1 MKPLKV
7 LQLLPAL
14 DSGGVER
21 GTLEI
26 ARALVAAGHES
37 VVLSKGGRLVEQL
50 QREGS
55 RHIARDLGRKSPTT
69 FLHYRALRRLFE
81 AERFDIVHAR
91 SRLPAWVAW
100 LAWRGMPADARPHF
114 VTTVHG
120 MHSVS
125 RYSAIMCA
133 GERVI
138 AVSDTV
144 RDHLRSHY
152 PPTRWPHLADEHIT
166 VIPRGIDPTEFPRD
180 YQPSDEWRARFHAE
194 FPQVAGR
201 KVLTLPGR
209 LTRLKGHHD
218 FITLVGKLVGDG
230 LDVVG
235 LVVGGEDPK
244 RPGYSKEIRE
254 RVQAEGLG
262 ERIVFA
268 GHRSDVREIYA
279 VSDCVLSLSS
289 TPESF
294 GRTVL
299 EPLAMGRPVVGY
311 AHGGVAEILGE
322 LFPHGAVGKGDVATA
337 SHSALEILRGET
349 PGVSPNSRF
358 LLHLMQARTLKL
370 YCDLGAA
377 SAYAKSDRPEAFP
390 GSKIN

>member
-55 RHIARDLGRKSPTT
+55 RHIARDLGRKSPAT
-69 FLHYRALRRLFE
+69 FLQYRALRELFE
-81 AERFDIVHAR
+81 TERFDVVHAR

-100 LAWRGMPADARPHF
+100 LAWRGMPAHARPHF

-144 RDHLRSHY
+144 RDFIRTHY
-152 PPTRWPHLADEHIT
+152 PPSRWPHLTDERIT
-166 VIPRGIDPTEFPRD
+166 VIPRGIDPAEFPRD
-180 YQPSDEWRARFHAE
+180 HQPSDEWLARFHAD
-194 FPQVAGR
+194 FPQLGGR

-218 FITLVGKLVGDG
+218 FITIVGKLIADG

-235 LVVGGEDPK
+235 LIVGGEDPK
-244 RPGYSKEIRE
+244 RPGYAKEIRE
-254 RVQAEGLG
+254 RVQTEGLG
-262 ERIVFA
+262 ERIVFT

-279 VSDCVLSLSS
+279 ISDCVLSLSS

-322 LFPHGAVGKGDVATA
+322 LFPHGAVAKGDVAA
-337 SHSALEILRGET
+337 AAARAADVVAGRT
-349 PGVSPNSRF
+349 PVVEFNTRF
-358 LLHLMQARTLKL
+358 LLERMQAQTLAV
-370 YCDLGAA
+370 YGALA
-377 SAYAKSDRPEAFP
+377 
-390 GSKIN
+390 

>member
-1 MKPLKV
+1 MKALKV
-7 LQLLPAL
+7 LQLLPTL

-69 FLHYRALRRLFE
+69 FLQYRALRRLFE
-81 AERFDIVHAR
+81 AERFDIIHAR

-144 RDHLRSHY
+144 RDYLRTHY
-152 PPTRWPHLADEHIT
+152 PPGRWPHLADERIT
-166 VIPRGIDPTEFPRD
+166 VIPRGIDPAEFPRD
-180 YQPSDEWRARFHAE
+180 YQPSDAWLARFHAE
-194 FPQVAGR
+194 FPQIAGR

-218 FITLVGKLVGDG
+218 FISLVARLVGEG
-230 LDVVG
+230 LDVAG
-235 LVVGGEDPK
+235 LIVGGEDPK
-244 RPGYSKEIRE
+244 RPGYAKEIRE

-262 ERIVFA
+262 ERIVFT

-322 LFPHGAVGKGDVATA
+322 LFPHGAVGKGDVAAATERA
-337 SHSALEILRGET
+337 QDVIAGRT
-349 PGVSPNSRF
+349 PVVEFNTRF
-358 LLHLMQARTLKL
+358 LLERMQAQTLAVYGVL
-370 YCDLGAA
+370 A
-377 SAYAKSDRPEAFP
+377 
-390 GSKIN
+390 

>member
-1 MKPLKV
+1 MKALKV
-7 LQLLPAL
+7 LQLLPTL

-55 RHIARDLGRKSPTT
+55 RHLARDLGRKSPTT
-69 FLHYRALRRLFE
+69 FLQYRALRRLFE
-81 AERFDIVHAR
+81 AERFDIIHAR

-100 LAWRGMPADARPHF
+100 LAWRGMPANARPHF

-144 RDHLRSHY
+144 RDYIRTHY
-152 PPTRWPHLADEHIT
+152 PPGRWPHLTDERIT
-166 VIPRGIDPTEFPRD
+166 VIPRGIDPAEFPRD
-180 YQPSDEWRARFHAE
+180 YQPSDEWLARFRAE
-194 FPQVAGR
+194 FPQIAGR

-218 FITLVGKLVGDG
+218 FITLVGKLVAEG
-230 LDVVG
+230 LDVAG
-235 LVVGGEDPK
+235 LIVGGEDPK
-244 RPGYSKEIRE
+244 RPGYAKEIRE

-262 ERIVFA
+262 ERIVFT

-294 GRTVL
+294 GRSVL

-322 LFPHGAVGKGDVATA
+322 LFPHGAVARGDVAAATA
-337 SHSALEILRGET
+337 RAADVVAGRT
-349 PGVSPNSRF
+349 PVVEFNTRF
-358 LLHLMQARTLKL
+358 LLERMQAQTLAV
-370 YCDLGAA
+370 YGALA
-377 SAYAKSDRPEAFP
+377 
-390 GSKIN
+390 

>member
-1 MKPLKV
+1 MKALKV

-14 DSGGVER
+14 DGGGVER

-55 RHIARDLGRKSPTT
+55 RHLARELGRKSPTT
-69 FLHYRALRRLFE
+69 FLQYRALRRLFE
-81 AERFDIVHAR
+81 AERFDIIHAR

-144 RDHLRSHY
+144 RDYLRTHY
-152 PPTRWPHLADEHIT
+152 PPGRWPHLADERIT
-166 VIPRGIDPTEFPRD
+166 VIPRGIDPAEFPRD
-180 YQPSDEWRARFHAE
+180 YQPSDAWLARFHAE
-194 FPQVAGR
+194 FPQIAGR

-218 FITLVGKLVGDG
+218 FITLVGKLVAEG
-230 LDVVG
+230 LDVAG
-235 LVVGGEDPK
+235 LIVGGEDPK
-244 RPGYSKEIRE
+244 RPGYAKEIRE

-262 ERIVFA
+262 ERIVFT

-279 VSDCVLSLSS
+279 ISDCVLSLSS

-322 LFPHGAVGKGDVATA
+322 LFPHGAVGKGDVAAATERA
-337 SHSALEILRGET
+337 QDVIAGRT
-349 PGVSPNSRF
+349 PVVEFNTRF
-358 LLHLMQARTLKL
+358 LLERMQAQTLAVYGVL
-370 YCDLGAA
+370 A
-377 SAYAKSDRPEAFP
+377 
-390 GSKIN
+390 

>member
-1 MKPLKV
+1 MKALKV

-14 DSGGVER
+14 NSGGVER

-26 ARALVAAGHES
+26 ARALVTAGHES
-37 VVLSKGGRLVEQL
+37 VVLSKGGRMVEQL
-50 QREGS
+50 QHEGS
-55 RHIARDLGRKSPTT
+55 RHLARDLGRKSPAT
-69 FLHYRALRRLFE
+69 FLQYRALRRLFE

-100 LAWRGMPADARPHF
+100 LAWRGMPAGARPHF

-144 RDHLRSHY
+144 RDYIRTHY
-152 PPTRWPHLADEHIT
+152 PPSRWPHLADERIT
-166 VIPRGIDPTEFPRD
+166 VIPRGIDPAEFPRD
-180 YQPSDEWRARFHAE
+180 YQPSDEWLVRFHAE
-194 FPQVAGR
+194 FPQIAGR

-218 FITLVGKLVGDG
+218 FISLVARLVGEG
-230 LDVVG
+230 LDVAG
-235 LVVGGEDPK
+235 LIVGGEDPK
-244 RPGYSKEIRE
+244 RPGYAKEIRA

-262 ERIVFA
+262 ERIVFT

-322 LFPHGAVGKGDVATA
+322 LFPQGAVGKGDVAAATERA
-337 SHSALEILRGET
+337 QDVIAGRT
-349 PGVSPNSRF
+349 PVVEFNTRF
-358 LLHLMQARTLKL
+358 LLERMQAQTLAV
-370 YCDLGAA
+370 YGALA
-377 SAYAKSDRPEAFP
+377 
-390 GSKIN
+390 

>member
-55 RHIARDLGRKSPTT
+55 RHIARDLGRKSPAT
-69 FLHYRALRRLFE
+69 FLQYRALRRLFE
-81 AERFDIVHAR
+81 REGFDIVHAR

-100 LAWRGMPADARPHF
+100 LAWRGMPAHARPRF

-144 RDHLRSHY
+144 RDYLRTHY
-152 PPTRWPHLADEHIT
+152 PPSRWPHLADERIT
-166 VIPRGIDPTEFPRD
+166 VIPRGIDPAEFPRD
-180 YQPSDEWRARFHAE
+180 YRPSDEWMSRFRAE
-194 FPQVAGR
+194 FPQIGGR

-218 FITLVGKLVGDG
+218 FITIIGRLVAEG

-235 LVVGGEDPK
+235 LIVGGDDPK
-244 RPGYSKEIRE
+244 RPGYAKEIRE

-262 ERIVFA
+262 ERIVFT
-268 GHRSDVREIYA
+268 GHRSDVRDIYA
-279 VSDCVLSLSS
+279 ISDCVLSLSS

-322 LFPHGAVGKGDVATA
+322 LFPCGAVDKGDVAA
-337 SHSALEILRGET
+337 AGARVVEILQDKA
-349 PGVSPNSRF
+349 PAVKPNTRF
-358 LLHLMQARTLKL
+358 LLDEMQGRTLGL
-370 YCDLGAA
+370 YKALA
-377 SAYAKSDRPEAFP
+377 S
-390 GSKIN
+390 

>member
-1 MKPLKV
+1 MKALKV

-14 DSGGVER
+14 DGGGVER

-37 VVLSKGGRLVEQL
+37 VVLSKGGRMVEQL
-50 QREGS
+50 QHEGS
-55 RHIARDLGRKSPTT
+55 RHLARDLGRKSPTT
-69 FLHYRALRRLFE
+69 FLQYRALRTLFE
-81 AERFDIVHAR
+81 AERFDIIHAR

-100 LAWRGMPADARPHF
+100 LAWRGMPAHARPHF

-144 RDHLRSHY
+144 RDYLRTHY
-152 PPTRWPHLADEHIT
+152 PPGRWPHLADERIT
-166 VIPRGIDPTEFPRD
+166 VIPRGIDPAEFPRD
-180 YQPSDEWRARFHAE
+180 YQPSDEWLARFHAE
-194 FPQVAGR
+194 FPQIAER

-218 FITLVGKLVGDG
+218 FISLVARLVGEG
-230 LDVVG
+230 LDVAG
-235 LVVGGEDPK
+235 LIVGGEDPK
-244 RPGYSKEIRE
+244 RPGYAKEIRE

-262 ERIVFA
+262 ERIVFT

-322 LFPHGAVGKGDVATA
+322 LFPHGAVGKGDVAAATERA
-337 SHSALEILRGET
+337 QDVIAGRT
-349 PGVSPNSRF
+349 PVVEFNTRF
-358 LLHLMQARTLKL
+358 LLERMQAQTLAVYGVL
-370 YCDLGAA
+370 A
-377 SAYAKSDRPEAFP
+377 
-390 GSKIN
+390 

>member
-37 VVLSKGGRLVEQL
+37 VVLSKGGRMVEQL
-50 QREGS
+50 QHEGS
-55 RHIARDLGRKSPTT
+55 RHLARDLGRKSPAT
-69 FLHYRALRRLFE
+69 FLQYRALRRLFE

-100 LAWRGMPADARPHF
+100 LAWRGMPAGARPHF

-144 RDHLRSHY
+144 RDYIRTHY
-152 PPTRWPHLADEHIT
+152 PPSRWPHLADERIT
-166 VIPRGIDPTEFPRD
+166 VIPRGIDPAEFPRD
-180 YQPSDEWRARFHAE
+180 YQPSDEWLVRFHAE
-194 FPQVAGR
+194 FPQIAGR

-218 FITLVGKLVGDG
+218 FISLVARLVGEG
-230 LDVVG
+230 LDVAG
-235 LVVGGEDPK
+235 LIVGGEDPK
-244 RPGYSKEIRE
+244 RPGYAKEIRE

-262 ERIVFA
+262 ERIVFT

-322 LFPHGAVGKGDVATA
+322 LFPQGAVGKGDVAAATERA
-337 SHSALEILRGET
+337 QDVIAGRT
-349 PGVSPNSRF
+349 PVVEFNTRF
-358 LLHLMQARTLKL
+358 LLERMQAQTLAV
-370 YCDLGAA
+370 YGALA
-377 SAYAKSDRPEAFP
+377 
-390 GSKIN
+390 

>member
-26 ARALVAAGHES
+26 ARALVSAGHES

-55 RHIARDLGRKSPTT
+55 RHITLDLGRKSPTT
-69 FLHYRALRRLFE
+69 FLQYRALRRLFE
-81 AERFDIVHAR
+81 QERFDIVHAR
-91 SRLPAWVAW
+91 SRMPAWVAW
-100 LAWRGMPADARPHF
+100 LAWRGMSAQTRPRF

-144 RDHLRSHY
+144 RDYIRTNY
-152 PPTRWPHLADEHIT
+152 PPSRWPHLADERIT
-166 VIPRGIDPTEFPRD
+166 VIPRGIDPAEFPRD
-180 YQPSDEWRARFHAE
+180 YRPSEEWLERFRAE
-194 FPQVAGR
+194 FPQIGQR

-218 FITLVGKLVGDG
+218 FITLIGKLVADG
-230 LDVVG
+230 LDVIG
-235 LVVGGEDPK
+235 LIVGGDDPK
-244 RPGYSKEIRE
+244 RPGYAKEIRE

-262 ERIVFA
+262 ERVVFT

-279 VSDCVLSLSS
+279 ISDCVLSLSS
-289 TPESF
+289 KPESF

-322 LFPHGAVGKGDVATA
+322 LFPHGAVAKGDVEAAAKRTA
-337 SHSALEILRGET
+337 DVLTNRTPAARPNDRLLLER
-349 PGVSPNSRF
+349 
-358 LLHLMQARTLKL
+358 MQAQTIEL
-370 YCDLGAA
+370 YRSLHA
-377 SAYAKSDRPEAFP
+377 
-390 GSKIN
+390 I

>member
-1 MKPLKV
+1 MKRLKV

-50 QREGS
+50 QHEGS
-55 RHIARDLGRKSPTT
+55 RHIVLDLGRKSPAT
-69 FLHYRALRRLFE
+69 FLQYRTLRRLFE
-81 AERFDIVHAR
+81 TERFDIIHAR

-100 LAWRGMPADARPHF
+100 LAWRSIAADARPHF

-144 RDHLRSHY
+144 RDYIRAHY
-152 PPTRWPHLADEHIT
+152 PPSRWPHLADERIT
-166 VIPRGIDPTEFPRD
+166 VIPRGIDPAEFPRD
-180 YQPSDEWRARFHAE
+180 HRPSDEWLAGFHAE
-194 FPQVAGR
+194 FPQIGQR

-218 FITLVGKLVGDG
+218 FITLIGKLVADG
-230 LDVVG
+230 LDVIG
-235 LVVGGEDPK
+235 LIVGGDDPK
-244 RPGYSKEIRE
+244 RPGYAKEIRE

-262 ERIVFA
+262 ERILFT

-322 LFPHGAVGKGDVATA
+322 LFPQGAANGGLEGATSSVRA
-337 SHSALEILRGET
+337 VLAGHAGTVR
-349 PGVSPNSRF
+349 VNHRF
-358 LLHLMQARTLKL
+358 LLGEMQTATLSL
-370 YCDLGAA
+370 YMSFTTSTTEHRITRA
-377 SAYAKSDRPEAFP
+377 SS
-390 GSKIN
+390 IHV

>member
-1 MKPLKV
+1 MKALKV

-14 DSGGVER
+14 DGGGVER

-37 VVLSKGGRLVEQL
+37 VVLSKGGRMVEQL
-50 QREGS
+50 QHEGS
-55 RHIARDLGRKSPTT
+55 RHLARDLGRKSPAT
-69 FLHYRALRRLFE
+69 FLQYRALRRLFE

-100 LAWRGMPADARPHF
+100 LAWRGMPAGARPHF

-144 RDHLRSHY
+144 RDYIRTHY
-152 PPTRWPHLADEHIT
+152 PPSRWPHLADERIT
-166 VIPRGIDPTEFPRD
+166 VIPRGIDPAEFPRD
-180 YQPSDEWRARFHAE
+180 YQPSDEWLVRFHAE
-194 FPQVAGR
+194 FPQIAER

-218 FITLVGKLVGDG
+218 FISLVARLVGEG
-230 LDVVG
+230 LDVAG
-235 LVVGGEDPK
+235 LIVGGEDPK
-244 RPGYSKEIRE
+244 RPGYAKEIRE

-262 ERIVFA
+262 ERIVFT

-322 LFPHGAVGKGDVATA
+322 LFPQGAVGKGDVGGAA
-337 SHSALEILRGET
+337 ARVADVLQART
-349 PGVSPNSRF
+349 PVVAHNTRF
-358 LLHLMQARTLKL
+358 LLERMQAQTLAVYGVL
-370 YCDLGAA
+370 A
-377 SAYAKSDRPEAFP
+377 
-390 GSKIN
+390 

>member
-21 GTLEI
+21 GTLEV
-26 ARALVAAGHES
+26 ARALVSAGHES

-55 RHIARDLGRKSPTT
+55 RHIARDLGRKSPAT
-69 FLHYRALRRLFE
+69 FLQYRALRRLFE
-81 AERFDIVHAR
+81 QERFDIVHAR
-91 SRLPAWVAW
+91 SRMPAWVAW
-100 LAWRGMPADARPHF
+100 LAWRGMSAQTRPRF

-144 RDHLRSHY
+144 RDYIRTNY
-152 PPTRWPHLADEHIT
+152 PPSRWPHLADERIT
-166 VIPRGIDPTEFPRD
+166 VIPRGIDPAEFPRD
-180 YQPSDEWRARFHAE
+180 YRPSEEWLERFRAE
-194 FPQVAGR
+194 FPQIGQR

-218 FITLVGKLVGDG
+218 FITILGKLVAEG

-235 LVVGGEDPK
+235 LIVGGEDPK
-244 RPGYSKEIRE
+244 RPGYAKEIRE
-254 RVQAEGLG
+254 RVQAEGLDQ
-262 ERIVFA
+262 RIVFA
-268 GHRSDVREIYA
+268 GHRSDMREIYA

-299 EPLAMGRPVVGY
+299 EPLAMGRPVVAY
-311 AHGGVAEILGE
+311 AHGGVAEILRE
-322 LFPHGAVGKGDVATA
+322 LFPQGAVAKGDVVAATA
-337 SHSALEILRGET
+337 RAADVVAGRAPVVELNT
-349 PGVSPNSRF
+349 RF
-358 LLHLMQARTLKL
+358 LLGRMQAQTLAV
-370 YCDLGAA
+370 YGALA
-377 SAYAKSDRPEAFP
+377 
-390 GSKIN
+390 

>member
-14 DSGGVER
+14 NSGGVER

-37 VVLSKGGRLVEQL
+37 VVLSRGGRLVEPL

-55 RHIARDLGRKSPTT
+55 RHIALDLGRKSPTT
-69 FLHYRALRRLFE
+69 FLHTRRLRRLFE

-100 LAWRGMPADARPHF
+100 LAWRGMPAATRPRF

-144 RDHLRSHY
+144 RDFLRGHY
-152 PPTRWPHLADEHIT
+152 PPSRWPHLADERIS
-166 VIPRGIDPTEFPRD
+166 VIPRGIDPAEFARD
-180 YQPSDEWRARFHAE
+180 YRPSTDWLARFHAE
-194 FPQVAGR
+194 FPQIGQR

-218 FITLVGKLVGDG
+218 FITLVGKLVAEGG
-230 LDVVG
+230 DVVG
-235 LVVGGEDPK
+235 LIVGGEDPK
-244 RPGYSKEIRE
+244 RPGYAKEIRE
-254 RVQAEGLG
+254 RVHVEGLG
-262 ERIVFA
+262 ERLVFT
-268 GHRSDVREIYA
+268 GHRSDMREVYA
-279 VSDCVLSLSS
+279 ISDCMLSLSS

-311 AHGGVAEILGE
+311 AHGGVAEILAA
-322 LFPHGAVGKGDVATA
+322 LFPQGAVGKGDVTA
-337 SHSALEILRGET
+337 AIQRADEVLKGKT
-349 PGVSPNSRF
+349 PAVLPNTRF
-358 LLHLMQARTLKL
+358 LLGEMQACTLSL
-370 YCDLGAA
+370 YEAVA
-377 SAYAKSDRPEAFP
+377 S
-390 GSKIN
+390 

>member
-1 MKPLKV
+1 MRPLKV

-55 RHIARDLGRKSPTT
+55 RHLALDLGRKSPATL
-69 FLHYRALRRLFE
+69 LHYRALRRLFE

-100 LAWRGMPADARPHF
+100 LAWRGMPAQTRPRF

-144 RDHLRSHY
+144 RDYIRTHY
-152 PPTRWPHLADEHIT
+152 PPSRWPHLADERIT
-166 VIPRGIDPTEFPRD
+166 VIPRGIDPAEFPRD
-180 YQPSDEWRARFHAE
+180 YQPSDEWLARFNAE
-194 FPQVAGR
+194 FPQIGQR

-218 FITLVGKLVGDG
+218 FITLVARLVAEGV
-230 LDVVG
+230 DVIG

-244 RPGYSKEIRE
+244 RPGYAKEIRE

-262 ERIVFA
+262 ERIVFT
-268 GHRSDVREIYA
+268 GHRGDVREIYA

-322 LFPHGAVGKGDVATA
+322 LFPHGAVERRDIAGAAARVADVLQA
-337 SHSALEILRGET
+337 RT
-349 PGVSPNSRF
+349 PVVEHNSRF
-358 LLHLMQARTLKL
+358 LLANMQAQTLKL
-370 YCDLGAA
+370 Y
-377 SAYAKSDRPEAFP
+377 
-390 GSKIN
+390 GSLA

>member
-55 RHIARDLGRKSPTT
+55 RHIARDLGRKSPAT
-69 FLHYRALRRLFE
+69 FLQYRALRTLFE
-81 AERFDIVHAR
+81 QERFDIIHAR

-100 LAWRGMPADARPHF
+100 FAWRGMAASARPHF

-144 RDHLRSHY
+144 RDYIRTHY
-152 PPTRWPHLADEHIT
+152 PPARWPHLADERIT
-166 VIPRGIDPTEFPRD
+166 VIPRGIDPAEFPRD
-180 YQPSDEWRARFHAE
+180 YQPSDEWLARFHAE
-194 FPQVAGR
+194 FPQIGQR

-218 FITLVGKLVGDG
+218 FITLVRTLLSDG

-235 LVVGGEDPK
+235 LIVGGEDPK
-244 RPGYSKEIRE
+244 RPGYAKEIRE
-254 RVQAEGLG
+254 RVQADGLG
-262 ERIVFA
+262 ERIVFT

-279 VSDCVLSLSS
+279 ISDCVLSLSS

-322 LFPHGAVGKGDVATA
+322 LFPLGAVAKGDVEAATA
-337 SHSALEILRGET
+337 RAADVVAGRT
-349 PGVSPNSRF
+349 PVVAFNTRF
-358 LLHLMQARTLKL
+358 LLERMQAQTLAV
-370 YCDLGAA
+370 YGALA
-377 SAYAKSDRPEAFP
+377 
-390 GSKIN
+390 

>member
-55 RHIARDLGRKSPTT
+55 RHIQRDLGRKSPAT
-69 FLHYRALRRLFE
+69 FLQYRALRTLFE
-81 AERFDIVHAR
+81 QERFDVIHAR

-100 LAWRGMPADARPHF
+100 LAWRGMPAHARPHF

-144 RDHLRSHY
+144 RDFIRTHY
-152 PPTRWPHLADEHIT
+152 PPSRWPHLADERIT
-166 VIPRGIDPTEFPRD
+166 VIPRGIDPAEFPRD
-180 YQPSDEWRARFHAE
+180 YQPSDEWMARFHTE
-194 FPQVAGR
+194 FPQITGR

-218 FITLVGKLVGDG
+218 FITLVRTLLSDG

-235 LVVGGEDPK
+235 LIVGGEDPK
-244 RPGYSKEIRE
+244 RPGYAKEIRE
-254 RVQAEGLG
+254 RVQADGLG
-262 ERIVFA
+262 ERIVFT

-279 VSDCVLSLSS
+279 ISDCVLSLSS

-322 LFPHGAVGKGDVATA
+322 LFPHGAVAKGDVAAA
-337 SHSALEILRGET
+337 SRSVRSILAGHAEAVR
-349 PGVSPNSRF
+349 VNHRF
-358 LLHLMQARTLKL
+358 LLGEMQSETLSL
-370 YCDLGAA
+370 Y
-377 SAYAKSDRPEAFP
+377 SFFFQ
-390 GSKIN
+390 NH

>member
-37 VVLSKGGRLVEQL
+37 VVLSKGGRLVAQL
-50 QREGS
+50 QAEGS

-69 FLHYRALRRLFE
+69 FLHYRALRKLFE

-91 SRLPAWVAW
+91 SRLPAWVVW
-100 LAWRGMPADARPHF
+100 LAWRGMPADARPRF

-144 RDHLRSHY
+144 RDYLRSHY
-152 PPTRWPHLADEHIT
+152 PPTRWPHLADERIT
-166 VIPRGIDPTEFPRD
+166 VIPRGIDPAEFPRD
-180 YQPSDEWRARFHAE
+180 YQPSDEWLARFQTE
-194 FPQVAGR
+194 FPQIGRR

-218 FITLVGKLVGDG
+218 FITLVARLVAEGI
-230 LDVVG
+230 DVIG

-244 RPGYSKEIRE
+244 RPGYAKEIRE

-262 ERIVFA
+262 DRIVFT
-268 GHRSDVREIYA
+268 GHRSDVREIYS

-311 AHGGVAEILGE
+311 AHGGVAEILAE
-322 LFPHGAVGKGDVATA
+322 LFPHGAVGKGDVAAATVRA
-337 SHSALEILRGET
+337 ADVIAGRT
-349 PGVSPNSRF
+349 PVVEHNSRF
-358 LLHLMQARTLKL
+358 LLANMQAQTLKL
-370 YCDLGAA
+370 YRSLA
-377 SAYAKSDRPEAFP
+377 
-390 GSKIN
+390 

>member
-37 VVLSKGGRLVEQL
+37 AVLSKGGRLVEQL

-55 RHIARDLGRKSPTT
+55 RHISLDLGRKSPST
-69 FLHYRALRRLFE
+69 FLQYRALRRLFE

-100 LAWRGMPADARPHF
+100 LAWRGMPADTRPHF

-144 RDHLRSHY
+144 RDYIRTHY
-152 PPTRWPHLADEHIT
+152 PPAHWPHLTDDRIT
-166 VIPRGIDPTEFPRD
+166 VIPRGIDPAEFPCD
-180 YQPSDEWRARFHAE
+180 YQPSSEWLARFHAE
-194 FPQVAGR
+194 FPQIGQR

-218 FITLVGKLVGDG
+218 FITLIGKLVADG
-230 LDVVG
+230 LDVIG
-235 LVVGGEDPK
+235 LIVGGDDPK
-244 RPGYSKEIRE
+244 RPGYAKEIRE

-262 ERIVFA
+262 ERIVFT

-279 VSDCVLSLSS
+279 ISDCVLSLSS

-311 AHGGVAEILGE
+311 AHGGVAEILAA
-322 LFPHGAVGKGDVATA
+322 LFPQGAVAKGDLEGAA
-337 SHSALEILRGET
+337 RSIKHALTGLNT
-349 PGVSPNSRF
+349 TVSPSFRY
-358 LLHLMQARTLKL
+358 LLDEMQSATLSL
-370 YCDLGAA
+370 YSSLT
-377 SAYAKSDRPEAFP
+377 
-390 GSKIN
+390 

>member
-1 MKPLKV
+1 MKALKV

-14 DSGGVER
+14 DGGGVER

-55 RHIARDLGRKSPTT
+55 RHLARDLGRKSPTT
-69 FLHYRALRRLFE
+69 FLQYRALRTLFE
-81 AERFDIVHAR
+81 AERFDIIHAR

-100 LAWRGMPADARPHF
+100 LAWRGMPADTRPHF

-144 RDHLRSHY
+144 RDYLRTHY
-152 PPTRWPHLADEHIT
+152 PPSRWPHLADERIT
-166 VIPRGIDPTEFPRD
+166 VIPRGIDPAEFPRD
-180 YQPSDEWRARFHAE
+180 YQPSAEWLARFHAE
-194 FPQVAGR
+194 FPQIGQR

-218 FITLVGKLVGDG
+218 FISLVGRLVAEG
-230 LDVVG
+230 LDVIG

-244 RPGYSKEIRE
+244 RPGYAKEIRE
-254 RVQAEGLG
+254 RVQGEGLG
-262 ERIVFA
+262 ERIVFT
-268 GHRSDVREIYA
+268 GQRSDVREIYA
-279 VSDCVLSLSS
+279 ISDCVLSLSS

-322 LFPHGAVGKGDVATA
+322 LFPHGAVPKGDVEAVA
-337 SHSALEILRGET
+337 RSACDILAGHADAVRA
-349 PGVSPNSRF
+349 NHRF
-358 LLHLMQARTLKL
+358 LLKEMQSATLSLYAQSTARLTERLPKQ
-370 YCDLGAA
+370 A
-377 SAYAKSDRPEAFP
+377 SSTHA
-390 GSKIN
+390 

>member
-7 LQLLPAL
+7 VQLLPAL

-26 ARALVAAGHES
+26 ARALVAARHES

-55 RHIARDLGRKSPTT
+55 RHITLDLGRKSPAT

-81 AERFDIVHAR
+81 AERFDIIHAR

-100 LAWRGMPADARPHF
+100 LAWRGMPANARPHF

-144 RDHLRSHY
+144 RDYIRTHY
-152 PPTRWPHLADEHIT
+152 PPGRWPHLTDERIT
-166 VIPRGIDPTEFPRD
+166 VIPRGIDPAEFPRD
-180 YQPSDEWRARFHAE
+180 YQPSDEWLARFHAE
-194 FPQVAGR
+194 FPQIAGR

-218 FITLVGKLVGDG
+218 FISLVARLVGEG

-235 LVVGGEDPK
+235 LIVGGEDPK
-244 RPGYSKEIRE
+244 RPGYAKEIRE

-262 ERIVFA
+262 ERIVFT

-322 LFPHGAVGKGDVATA
+322 LFPHGAVAKGDVAAATA
-337 SHSALEILRGET
+337 RAADVVAGRT
-349 PGVSPNSRF
+349 PVVELNTRF
-358 LLHLMQARTLKL
+358 LLERMQAQTLAV
-370 YCDLGAA
+370 YGALA
-377 SAYAKSDRPEAFP
+377 
-390 GSKIN
+390 

>member
-37 VVLSKGGRLVEQL
+37 VVLSKGGRLVAQL
-50 QREGS
+50 QAEGS

-69 FLHYRALRRLFE
+69 FLHYRALRKLFE

-91 SRLPAWVAW
+91 SRLPAWVVW

-144 RDHLRSHY
+144 RDYLRSHY
-152 PPTRWPHLADEHIT
+152 PPTRWPHLADERIT
-166 VIPRGIDPTEFPRD
+166 VIPRGIDPAEFPRD
-180 YQPSDEWRARFHAE
+180 YQPSDEWLARFQTE
-194 FPQVAGR
+194 FPQIGRR

-218 FITLVGKLVGDG
+218 FITLVARLVAEGI
-230 LDVVG
+230 DVIG

-244 RPGYSKEIRE
+244 RPGYAKEIRE

-262 ERIVFA
+262 DRIVFT
-268 GHRSDVREIYA
+268 GHRSDVREIYS

-311 AHGGVAEILGE
+311 AHGGVAEILTE
-322 LFPHGAVGKGDVATA
+322 LFPHGAVGKGDVAAATVRA
-337 SHSALEILRGET
+337 ADVIAGRT
-349 PGVSPNSRF
+349 PVVEHNSRF
-358 LLHLMQARTLKL
+358 LLANMQAQTLKL
-370 YCDLGAA
+370 YRTLA
-377 SAYAKSDRPEAFP
+377 
-390 GSKIN
+390 

>member
-37 VVLSKGGRLVEQL
+37 VVLSKGGRLVAQL
-50 QREGS
+50 QAEGS

-69 FLHYRALRRLFE
+69 FLHYRALRKLFE

-91 SRLPAWVAW
+91 SRLPAWVVW

-144 RDHLRSHY
+144 RDYLRSHY
-152 PPTRWPHLADEHIT
+152 PPTRWPHLADERIT
-166 VIPRGIDPTEFPRD
+166 VIPRGIDPAEFPRD
-180 YQPSDEWRARFHAE
+180 YQPSDEWLARFQTE
-194 FPQVAGR
+194 FPQIGRR

-218 FITLVGKLVGDG
+218 FITLVARLVAEGI
-230 LDVVG
+230 DVIG

-244 RPGYSKEIRE
+244 RPGYAKEIRE

-262 ERIVFA
+262 DRIVFT
-268 GHRSDVREIYA
+268 GHRSDVREIYS

-311 AHGGVAEILGE
+311 AHGGVAEILAE
-322 LFPHGAVGKGDVATA
+322 LFPHGAVGKGDVAAATVRA
-337 SHSALEILRGET
+337 ADVIAGRT
-349 PGVSPNSRF
+349 PVVEHNSRF
-358 LLHLMQARTLKL
+358 LLANMQAQTLKL
-370 YCDLGAA
+370 YRSLA
-377 SAYAKSDRPEAFP
+377 
-390 GSKIN
+390 

>member
-1 MKPLKV
+1 MRPLKV

-55 RHIARDLGRKSPTT
+55 RHIARDLGRKSPAT
-69 FLHYRALRRLFE
+69 FLHYRALRKLFE
-81 AERFDIVHAR
+81 AERFDIIHAR

-100 LAWRGMPADARPHF
+100 LAWRGMPAGARPHF

-144 RDHLRSHY
+144 RDYIRTHY
-152 PPTRWPHLADEHIT
+152 PPGRWPHLDDERIT
-166 VIPRGIDPTEFPRD
+166 VIPRGIDPAEFPRG
-180 YQPSDEWRARFHAE
+180 YQPADEWLARFHAE
-194 FPQVAGR
+194 FPQIAGR

-218 FITLVGKLVGDG
+218 FITLVGKLVADG
-230 LDVVG
+230 LNVVG
-235 LVVGGEDPK
+235 LIVGGEDPK
-244 RPGYSKEIRE
+244 RPGYAKEIRK

-262 ERIVFA
+262 ERIVFT

-279 VSDCVLSLSS
+279 ISDCVLSLSS

-322 LFPHGAVGKGDVATA
+322 LFPHGAVAKGDVIAASQCALATV
-337 SHSALEILRGET
+337 RGET
-349 PGVSPNSRF
+349 PAVSLNTRF
-358 LLHLMQARTLKL
+358 LLEHMQAHTIEL
-370 YCDLGAA
+370 YRDLNPA
-377 SAYAKSDRPEAFP
+377 
-390 GSKIN
+390 

>member
-1 MKPLKV
+1 MKALKV

-37 VVLSKGGRLVEQL
+37 VVLSKGGRQVEQL

-55 RHIARDLGRKSPTT
+55 RHIARDLGRKSPAT
-69 FLHYRALRRLFE
+69 FLQYRALRKLFE
-81 AERFDIVHAR
+81 AERFDIIHAR

-100 LAWRGMPADARPHF
+100 LAWRGMPAQTRPRF

-144 RDHLRSHY
+144 RDYIRTHY
-152 PPTRWPHLADEHIT
+152 PPSRWPHLADERIT
-166 VIPRGIDPTEFPRD
+166 VIPRGIDPAEFPRD
-180 YQPSDEWRARFHAE
+180 HQPSDEWVARFHAE
-194 FPQVAGR
+194 FPQITGR

-218 FITLVGKLVGDG
+218 FIRLVGKLVAEG

-235 LVVGGEDPK
+235 LIVGGEDPK
-244 RPGYSKEIRE
+244 RPGYAKEIRE

-262 ERIVFA
+262 ERIVFT
-268 GHRSDVREIYA
+268 GHRSDVRDIYA
-279 VSDCVLSLSS
+279 ISDCVLSLSS

-322 LFPHGAVGKGDVATA
+322 LFPLGAVAKGDVEAATA
-337 SHSALEILRGET
+337 RAADVVAGRT
-349 PGVSPNSRF
+349 PVVAFNTRF
-358 LLHLMQARTLKL
+358 LLERMQAQTLAV
-370 YCDLGAA
+370 YGALA
-377 SAYAKSDRPEAFP
+377 
-390 GSKIN
+390 

>member
-1 MKPLKV
+1 MKALKV

-69 FLHYRALRRLFE
+69 FLQYRALRKLFE
-81 AERFDIVHAR
+81 AERFDIIHAR

-100 LAWRGMPADARPHF
+100 LAWRGMPAQTRPRF

-144 RDHLRSHY
+144 RDYIRTHY
-152 PPTRWPHLADEHIT
+152 PPSRWPHLADERIT
-166 VIPRGIDPTEFPRD
+166 VIPRGIDPAEFPRD
-180 YQPSDEWRARFHAE
+180 HQPSDEWVARFHAE
-194 FPQVAGR
+194 FPQITGR

-218 FITLVGKLVGDG
+218 FIRLVGKLVAEG

-235 LVVGGEDPK
+235 LIVGGEDPK
-244 RPGYSKEIRE
+244 RPGYAKEIRE

-262 ERIVFA
+262 ERIVFT

-279 VSDCVLSLSS
+279 ISDCVLSLSS

-322 LFPHGAVGKGDVATA
+322 LFPLGAVAKGDVEAAAARAADVVAGRTATV
-337 SHSALEILRGET
+337 E
-349 PGVSPNSRF
+349 PNTRF
-358 LLHLMQARTLKL
+358 LLERMQAQTLAV
-370 YCDLGAA
+370 YGALA
-377 SAYAKSDRPEAFP
+377 
-390 GSKIN
+390 

>member
-1 MKPLKV
+1 MKALKV

-26 ARALVAAGHES
+26 ARALVTAGHES

-55 RHIARDLGRKSPTT
+55 RHLARDLGRKSPAT
-69 FLHYRALRRLFE
+69 FLQYRVLRRLVE
-81 AERFDIVHAR
+81 AERFDIIQAR

-100 LAWRGMPADARPHF
+100 LAWRGMPAGARPHF

-144 RDHLRSHY
+144 RDYIRTHY
-152 PPTRWPHLADEHIT
+152 PPSRWPHLADERIT
-166 VIPRGIDPTEFPRD
+166 VIPRGIDPAEFPRD
-180 YQPSDEWRARFHAE
+180 YQPSDEWLVRFHAE
-194 FPQVAGR
+194 FPQIAER

-218 FITLVGKLVGDG
+218 FISLVARLVGEG
-230 LDVVG
+230 LDVAG
-235 LVVGGEDPK
+235 LIVGGEDPK
-244 RPGYSKEIRE
+244 RPGYAKEIRE

-262 ERIVFA
+262 ERIVFT

-299 EPLAMGRPVVGY
+299 EPLAMGRPVVGS

-322 LFPHGAVGKGDVATA
+322 LFPQGAVGKGDVAAATERA
-337 SHSALEILRGET
+337 QDVIAGRT
-349 PGVSPNSRF
+349 PVVEFNTRF
-358 LLHLMQARTLKL
+358 LLERMQAQTLAVYGVL
-370 YCDLGAA
+370 A
-377 SAYAKSDRPEAFP
+377 
-390 GSKIN
+390 

>member
-14 DSGGVER
+14 ESGGVER

-37 VVLSKGGRLVEQL
+37 AVLSKGGRLVEQL

-55 RHIARDLGRKSPTT
+55 RHIARDLGRKSPAT
-69 FLHYRALRRLFE
+69 FLQYRALRRLFE

-100 LAWRGMPADARPHF
+100 LAWRGMPANARPHF

-144 RDHLRSHY
+144 RDHIRSHY
-152 PPTRWPHLADEHIT
+152 PTTRWPHLADDRIT
-166 VIPRGIDPTEFPRD
+166 VIPRGIDPAEFPRD
-180 YQPSDEWRARFHAE
+180 YQPSSEWLARFHAE
-194 FPQVAGR
+194 FPQLGQR

-218 FITLVGKLVGDG
+218 FITLVGKLVAEG

-235 LVVGGEDPK
+235 LIVGGEDPK
-244 RPGYSKEIRE
+244 RPGYAREIRA
-254 RVQAEGLG
+254 RVLAAGLT
-262 ERIVFA
+262 ERIVFT
-268 GHRSDVREIYA
+268 GHRSDMREIYA
-279 VSDCVLSLSS
+279 ISDCVLSLSS

-311 AHGGVAEILGE
+311 AHGGVAEILAE
-322 LFPHGAVGKGDVATA
+322 LFPHGAVAKGDIGAAT
-337 SHSALEILRGET
+337 LRAEAVLKGKT
-349 PGVSPNSRF
+349 PAVLPNTRF
-358 LLHLMQARTLKL
+358 LLERMQRSTLSL
-370 YCDLGAA
+370 Y
-377 SAYAKSDRPEAFP
+377 EALAT
-390 GSKIN
+390 

>member
-1 MKPLKV
+1 MKALKV

-26 ARALVAAGHES
+26 ARALVVAGHES

-50 QREGS
+50 QAEGS

-69 FLHYRALRRLFE
+69 FLHYRALRKLFE

-144 RDHLRSHY
+144 RDYLRSHY
-152 PPTRWPHLADEHIT
+152 PPTRWPHLADERIT
-166 VIPRGIDPTEFPRD
+166 VIPRGIDPAEFPRD
-180 YQPSDEWRARFHAE
+180 YPPSDEWLARFHAE
-194 FPQVAGR
+194 FPQIGQR

-218 FITLVGKLVGDG
+218 FITLVARLVAEGV
-230 LDVVG
+230 DVIG

-244 RPGYSKEIRE
+244 RPGYAKEIRA
-254 RVQAEGLG
+254 RVQAEGLAG
-262 ERIVFA
+262 RILFT
-268 GHRSDVREIYA
+268 GHRSDVREIYS

-311 AHGGVAEILGE
+311 AHGGVAEILAE
-322 LFPHGAVGKGDVATA
+322 LFPHGAVGKGDVAAATVRA
-337 SHSALEILRGET
+337 ADVIAGRT
-349 PGVSPNSRF
+349 PVVEHNSRF
-358 LLHLMQARTLKL
+358 LLANMQAQTLKL
-370 YCDLGAA
+370 YRSLA
-377 SAYAKSDRPEAFP
+377 
-390 GSKIN
+390 

>member
-26 ARALVAAGHES
+26 ARALIGAGHES

-55 RHIARDLGRKSPTT
+55 RHIARDLGRKSPAT
-69 FLHYRALRRLFE
+69 FLQYRALRQLFE

-100 LAWRGMPADARPHF
+100 LAWRGMPSNARPHF

-144 RDHLRSHY
+144 RDYIRTHY
-152 PPTRWPHLADEHIT
+152 PPGRWPHLTDERIT
-166 VIPRGIDPTEFPRD
+166 VIPRGIDPAEFPRD
-180 YQPSDEWRARFHAE
+180 YQPSDEWLARLRTE
-194 FPQVAGR
+194 FPQIAGR

-218 FITLVGKLVGDG
+218 FMTIIGRLVAEG

-235 LVVGGEDPK
+235 LIVGGEDPK
-244 RPGYSKEIRE
+244 RPGYAKEIRE

-262 ERIVFA
+262 ERIVFT

-311 AHGGVAEILGE
+311 AHGGVAEILAE
-322 LFPHGAVGKGDVATA
+322 LFPHGAVAKGDVIAA
-337 SHSALEILRGET
+337 SQCAQAILRGET
-349 PGVSPNSRF
+349 PTVSFNTRF
-358 LLHLMQARTLKL
+358 LLEHMQAHTIEL
-370 YCDLGAA
+370 YRDLNPA
-377 SAYAKSDRPEAFP
+377 
-390 GSKIN
+390 

>member
-55 RHIARDLGRKSPTT
+55 RHIQRDLGRKSPAT
-69 FLHYRALRRLFE
+69 FLQYRALRTLFE
-81 AERFDIVHAR
+81 QERFDVIHAR

-100 LAWRGMPADARPHF
+100 LAWRGMPAHARPHF

-144 RDHLRSHY
+144 RDFIRTHY
-152 PPTRWPHLADEHIT
+152 PPSRWPHLADERIT
-166 VIPRGIDPTEFPRD
+166 VIPRGIDPAEFPRD
-180 YQPSDEWRARFHAE
+180 HQPSAEWLARFHAD
-194 FPQVAGR
+194 FPQIGQR

-218 FITLVGKLVGDG
+218 FITLVGKLVADRA
-230 LDVVG
+230 DVVG
-235 LVVGGEDPK
+235 LIVGGEDPK
-244 RPGYSKEIRE
+244 RPGYAKEIRE

-262 ERIVFA
+262 ERIVFT

-322 LFPHGAVGKGDVATA
+322 LFPHGAVAKGDVAAATA
-337 SHSALEILRGET
+337 RAADVVAGRT
-349 PGVSPNSRF
+349 PVVEFNTRF
-358 LLHLMQARTLKL
+358 LLERMQAQTLAV
-370 YCDLGAA
+370 YGALA
-377 SAYAKSDRPEAFP
+377 
-390 GSKIN
+390 

>member
-1 MKPLKV
+1 MKALKV

-26 ARALVAAGHES
+26 ARALVVAGHES

-50 QREGS
+50 QAEGS

-69 FLHYRALRRLFE
+69 FLHYRALRKLFE

-100 LAWRGMPADARPHF
+100 LAWRGMPADARPRF

-144 RDHLRSHY
+144 RDYLRSHY
-152 PPTRWPHLADEHIT
+152 PPTRWPHLADERIT
-166 VIPRGIDPTEFPRD
+166 VIPRGIDPAEFPRD
-180 YQPSDEWRARFHAE
+180 YPPSDEWLARFHAE
-194 FPQVAGR
+194 FPQIGQR

-218 FITLVGKLVGDG
+218 FITLVARLVAEGV
-230 LDVVG
+230 DVIG

-244 RPGYSKEIRE
+244 RPGYAKEIRA
-254 RVQAEGLG
+254 RVQAEGLAG
-262 ERIVFA
+262 RILFT
-268 GHRSDVREIYA
+268 GHRSDVREIYS

-311 AHGGVAEILGE
+311 AHGGVAEILAE
-322 LFPHGAVGKGDVATA
+322 LFPHGAVGKGDVAAATVRA
-337 SHSALEILRGET
+337 ADVIAGRT
-349 PGVSPNSRF
+349 PVVEHNSRF
-358 LLHLMQARTLKL
+358 LLANMQAQTLKL
-370 YCDLGAA
+370 YRSLA
-377 SAYAKSDRPEAFP
+377 
-390 GSKIN
+390 

>member
-14 DSGGVER
+14 DNGGVER

-55 RHIARDLGRKSPTT
+55 RHIARDLGRKSLAT
-69 FLHYRALRRLFE
+69 FLQYRALRRLFE
-81 AERFDIVHAR
+81 QERFDIVHAR

-100 LAWRGMPADARPHF
+100 LAWRGMPAHARPHF

-144 RDHLRSHY
+144 RDYIRTHY
-152 PPTRWPHLADEHIT
+152 PPGRWPHLADERIT
-166 VIPRGIDPTEFPRD
+166 VIPRGIDPAEFPRD
-180 YQPSDEWRARFHAE
+180 YQPSDEWLARFHAE
-194 FPQVAGR
+194 FPQIGQR

-218 FITLVGKLVGDG
+218 FISLVGRLVAEG
-230 LDVVG
+230 LDVIG

-244 RPGYSKEIRE
+244 RPGYAKEIRE

-262 ERIVFA
+262 ERIVFT

-322 LFPHGAVGKGDVATA
+322 LFPHGAVAKGDVEAATA
-337 SHSALEILRGET
+337 RAADVVAGRT
-349 PGVSPNSRF
+349 PVVAFNTRF
-358 LLHLMQARTLKL
+358 LLERMQAQTLAV
-370 YCDLGAA
+370 YGAL
-377 SAYAKSDRPEAFP
+377 S
-390 GSKIN
+390 

>member
-26 ARALVAAGHES
+26 ARALVSAGHES

-55 RHIARDLGRKSPTT
+55 RHITLDLGRKSPTT
-69 FLHYRALRRLFE
+69 FLQYRALRRLFE
-81 AERFDIVHAR
+81 QERFDIVHAR
-91 SRLPAWVAW
+91 SRMPAWVAW
-100 LAWRGMPADARPHF
+100 LAWRGMSAQTRPRF

-144 RDHLRSHY
+144 RDYIRTNY
-152 PPTRWPHLADEHIT
+152 PPSRWPHLADERIT
-166 VIPRGIDPTEFPRD
+166 VIPRGIDPAEFPRD
-180 YQPSDEWRARFHAE
+180 YRPSEEWLERFRAE
-194 FPQVAGR
+194 FPQIGQR

-218 FITLVGKLVGDG
+218 FITLIGKLVADG
-230 LDVVG
+230 LDVIG
-235 LVVGGEDPK
+235 LIVGGDDPK
-244 RPGYSKEIRE
+244 RPGYAKEIRE

-262 ERIVFA
+262 ERVVFT

-279 VSDCVLSLSS
+279 ISDCVLSLSS
-289 TPESF
+289 KPESF

-311 AHGGVAEILGE
+311 AHGGVAEILRE
-322 LFPHGAVGKGDVATA
+322 LFPQGAVAKGDVEAAAKRTA
-337 SHSALEILRGET
+337 DVLTNRTPAARPNDRLLLER
-349 PGVSPNSRF
+349 
-358 LLHLMQARTLKL
+358 MQAQTIEL
-370 YCDLGAA
+370 YRSLHA
-377 SAYAKSDRPEAFP
+377 
-390 GSKIN
+390 I

>member
-1 MKPLKV
+1 MRPLKV

-55 RHIARDLGRKSPTT
+55 RHLALDLGRKSPATL
-69 FLHYRALRRLFE
+69 LHYRALRRLFE

-100 LAWRGMPADARPHF
+100 LAWRGMPASARPRF

-144 RDHLRSHY
+144 RDYIRTHY
-152 PPTRWPHLADEHIT
+152 PPSRWPHLADERIT
-166 VIPRGIDPTEFPRD
+166 VIPRGIDPAEFPRD
-180 YQPSDEWRARFHAE
+180 YQPAEEWLARFHAE
-194 FPQVAGR
+194 FPQIAGR

-218 FITLVGKLVGDG
+218 FISLVARLVAEGV
-230 LDVVG
+230 DVIG

-244 RPGYSKEIRE
+244 RPGYAKEIRE

-262 ERIVFA
+262 ERIVFT

-279 VSDCVLSLSS
+279 ISDCVLSLSS

-322 LFPHGAVGKGDVATA
+322 LFPHGAVERRDIAGAAARVADVLQA
-337 SHSALEILRGET
+337 RT
-349 PGVSPNSRF
+349 PVVEHNSRF
-358 LLHLMQARTLKL
+358 LLANMQAQTLKL
-370 YCDLGAA
+370 Y
-377 SAYAKSDRPEAFP
+377 
-390 GSKIN
+390 GSLA

>member
-7 LQLLPAL
+7 LQLVPAL

-26 ARALVAAGHES
+26 ARALVTAGHES

-50 QREGS
+50 EAEGS
-55 RHIARDLGRKSPTT
+55 HHIALDLGRKSPAT
-69 FLHYRALRRLFE
+69 FLKYRALRKLFE

-100 LAWRGMPADARPHF
+100 LAWRGMPANARPRF

-144 RDHLRSHY
+144 REFIRSHY
-152 PPTRWPHLADEHIT
+152 PPSRWPHLTDNRIT
-166 VIPRGIDPTEFPRD
+166 VIPRGIDPAEFPRD
-180 YQPSDEWRARFHAE
+180 YWPSDEWITRFQAD
-194 FPQVAGR
+194 FPQLAGR

-218 FITLVGKLVGDG
+218 FITLVGKLVSQG

-235 LVVGGEDPK
+235 LIVGGDDPK
-244 RPGYSKEIRE
+244 RPGYAKEIRE

-262 ERIVFA
+262 ERVVFT
-268 GHRSDVREIYA
+268 GHRHDVREIYA
-279 VSDCVLSLSS
+279 MSDCVLSLSS

-311 AHGGVAEILGE
+311 AHGGVAEILAE
-322 LFPHGAVGKGDVATA
+322 LFPHGAVTQGDIGAATQRTA
-337 SHSALEILRGET
+337 AVLAAKT
-349 PGVSPNSRF
+349 PAVELNTRF
-358 LLHLMQARTLKL
+358 LLARMQAQTLGV
-370 YCDLGAA
+370 YGALT
-377 SAYAKSDRPEAFP
+377 
-390 GSKIN
+390 

>member
-55 RHIARDLGRKSPTT
+55 RHITLDLGRKSPTT
-69 FLHYRALRRLFE
+69 FLQYRALRRLFE

-100 LAWRGMPADARPHF
+100 LAWRGMPADTRPHF

-144 RDHLRSHY
+144 RDYIRTHY
-152 PPTRWPHLADEHIT
+152 PPTRWPHLTDDRIT
-166 VIPRGIDPTEFPRD
+166 VIPRGIDPAEFPRD
-180 YQPSDEWRARFHAE
+180 YQPSSEWLARFHAE
-194 FPQVAGR
+194 FPQIGQR

-218 FITLVGKLVGDG
+218 FITLIGRLVADG
-230 LDVVG
+230 LDVIG
-235 LVVGGEDPK
+235 LIVGGDDPK
-244 RPGYSKEIRE
+244 RPGYAKEIRE

-262 ERIVFA
+262 ERIVFT

-279 VSDCVLSLSS
+279 ISDCVLSLSS

-299 EPLAMGRPVVGY
+299 EPLAMGRPAVGY
-311 AHGGVAEILGE
+311 AHGGVAEILAA
-322 LFPHGAVGKGDVATA
+322 LFPQGAVAKGDVGGAAKHIGAVLAGHAGSARTA
-337 SHSALEILRGET
+337 HPFSLAQ
-349 PGVSPNSRF
+349 
-358 LLHLMQARTLKL
+358 MQAATLLLYANIASNPKL
-370 YCDLGAA
+370 LR
-377 SAYAKSDRPEAFP
+377 STQ
-390 GSKIN
+390 

>member
-55 RHIARDLGRKSPTT
+55 RHLARDLGRKSPAT
-69 FLHYRALRRLFE
+69 FLQYRALRRLFE

-100 LAWRGMPADARPHF
+100 LAWRGMPAGARPHF

-144 RDHLRSHY
+144 RDYIRTHY
-152 PPTRWPHLADEHIT
+152 PPSRWPHLADERIT
-166 VIPRGIDPTEFPRD
+166 VIPRGIDPAEFPRD
-180 YQPSDEWRARFHAE
+180 YQPSDEWLVRFHAE
-194 FPQVAGR
+194 FPQIGQR

-218 FITLVGKLVGDG
+218 FITLVARLVAEGV
-230 LDVVG
+230 DVIG

-244 RPGYSKEIRE
+244 RPGYAKEIRA
-254 RVQAEGLG
+254 RVQAEGLAG
-262 ERIVFA
+262 RILFT
-268 GHRSDVREIYA
+268 GHRSDVREIYS

-311 AHGGVAEILGE
+311 AHGGVAEILAE
-322 LFPHGAVGKGDVATA
+322 LFPHGAVGKGDVAAATVRA
-337 SHSALEILRGET
+337 ADVIAGRT
-349 PGVSPNSRF
+349 PVVEHNSRF
-358 LLHLMQARTLKL
+358 LLANMQAQTLKL
-370 YCDLGAA
+370 Y
-377 SAYAKSDRPEAFP
+377 
-390 GSKIN
+390 GSLA

>member
-7 LQLLPAL
+7 LQLIPAL
-14 DSGGVER
+14 ESGGVER

-37 VVLSKGGRLVEQL
+37 VVLSGGGRMVAQL
-50 QREGS
+50 EREGS
-55 RHIARDLGRKSPTT
+55 RHITRDLGRKSPAT
-69 FLHYRALRRLFE
+69 FLHYRALRQLFE
-81 AERFDIVHAR
+81 RERFDIVHAR

-100 LAWRGMPADARPHF
+100 LAWRGMPANARPHF

-138 AVSDTV
+138 AVSETV
-144 RDHLRSHY
+144 RDFIRNHY
-152 PPTRWPHLADEHIT
+152 PPSRWPHLTDARIT
-166 VIPRGIDPTEFPRD
+166 VIPRGIDPAEFPRD
-180 YQPSDEWRARFHAE
+180 YPPSDAWLARFHAE
-194 FPQVAGR
+194 FPQVVGH

-218 FITLVGKLVGDG
+218 FITIIARLVAEGV
-230 LDVVG
+230 DVVG
-235 LVVGGEDPK
+235 LIVGGEDPK
-244 RPGYSKEIRE
+244 RPRYAQEIRA

-262 ERIVFA
+262 ERIVFT
-268 GHRSDVREIYA
+268 GHRSDVRELYA

-311 AHGGVAEILGE
+311 AHGGVREILAA
-322 LFPHGAVGKGDVATA
+322 LFPQGGVEKGDVEAA
-337 SHSALEILRGET
+337 AARARDVLAGRVAAVL
-349 PGVSPNSRF
+349 PNDRF
-358 LLHLMQARTLKL
+358 LLETLQAQTLKL
-370 YCDLGAA
+370 YAGLAA
-377 SAYAKSDRPEAFP
+377 
-390 GSKIN
+390 